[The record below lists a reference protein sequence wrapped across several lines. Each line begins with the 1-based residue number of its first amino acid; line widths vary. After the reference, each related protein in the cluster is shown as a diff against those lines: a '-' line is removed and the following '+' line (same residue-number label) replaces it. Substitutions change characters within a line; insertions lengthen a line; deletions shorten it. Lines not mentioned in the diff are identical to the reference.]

1 MNNIQNVISLIL
13 APVVMISSCT
23 LFMNGLLQRYDSLS
37 ARLRAMH
44 LEHMELLRAIRK
56 ENAANQCDTR
66 DTGSLCNFSKERLAE
81 LESEMPHLLKRH
93 WLQWN
98 AILAAEISIGIL
110 VFSMFEIGFHVITH
124 MPWVEPA
131 ALFTLLVG
139 ALVFLTCIM
148 ITAVE
153 FTTSPKAV
161 TFEIKH
167 GLELGR

>member
-37 ARLRAMH
+37 ARLRALH
-44 LEHMELLRAIRK
+44 IEHMELLRSLQQ
-56 ENAANQCDTR
+56 EHAANQCDPR
-66 DTGSLCNFSKERLAE
+66 ETGSLCNLSKERLVE

-93 WLQWN
+93 RLQWN
-98 AILAAEISIGIL
+98 AILAAEISIGLL
-110 VFSMFEIGFHVITH
+110 VFSMFEIGFHVISH

-131 ALFTLLVG
+131 ALFTLLMG

-153 FTTSPKAV
+153 FATSPKAV
-161 TFEIKH
+161 TFEVKH

>member
-44 LEHMELLRAIRK
+44 IEHMELLRAIRE
-56 ENAANQCDTR
+56 ENAANQCDPR
-66 DTGSLCNFSKERLAE
+66 ETGSLCNFNKERLVE

-93 WLQWN
+93 RLQWH
-98 AILAAEISIGIL
+98 AILAAEISIGTL
-110 VFSMFEIGFHVITH
+110 VLSMFEIGFHVITH
-124 MPWVEPA
+124 MPWVESV

-161 TFEIKH
+161 TFEVNH

>member
-44 LEHMELLRAIRK
+44 AEHMTLLRTIRE
-56 ENAANQCDTR
+56 ENSANQCDPR
-66 DTGSLCNFSKERLAE
+66 EINNLCNLNKERLNE
-81 LESEMPHLLKRH
+81 LETEMPHLLKRH
-93 WLQWN
+93 RLQWN
-98 AILAAEISIGIL
+98 AILAAEISIGTL

-153 FTTSPKAV
+153 FATSPKAV
-161 TFEIKH
+161 TFEIKN
-167 GLELGR
+167 GLELSR